1 MIGSAIQVFH
11 QGGIFPTYEYSGMMI
26 LLIKQSFCMH
36 INLASPFQLFFLFC
50 FLSEIFWTKL
60 KFQDKNKHLEDDHPT
75 LWLRTSEDR
84 AARIN

>member
-50 FLSEIFWTKL
+50 FLSEIF
-60 KFQDKNKHLEDDHPT
+60 
-75 LWLRTSEDR
+75 
-84 AARIN
+84 